1 MPAIRIHADAA
12 GHADFAALQFV
23 PVVIHVIGV
32 QRGLG
37 LQAGSGYPDQCRQPE
52 CCESC
57 GTHHRTTSRGPYLLT
72 ERSVARQPETGP
84 PHRRGSS
91 PFPSGTN
98 RNGGGGG
105 WEEKRL
111 ATCSEWYKTNSFA
124 PFRRAALRCGTSFT
138 PNYRAQAIGKRG
150 VQAVFS
156 TVSRGFDGES
166 ENFTGR

>member
-72 ERSVARQPETGP
+72 ERSVATGP
-84 PHRRGSS
+84 EQLGWQDYWKKGRRGRR
-91 PFPSGTN
+91 PRSGRTALP
-98 RNGGGGG
+98 RGIFAVSESYG
-105 WEEKRL
+105 
-111 ATCSEWYKTNSFA
+111 SEWGRGWLERKEVGDVFRVVQNELLRSFS
-124 PFRRAALRCGTSFT
+124 PRRPTCG
-138 PNYRAQAIGKRG
+138 
-150 VQAVFS
+150 
-156 TVSRGFDGES
+156 
-166 ENFTGR
+166 